1 MEWHVI
7 FFIISDCSSARCFME
22 CKCFQNVLKHIL
34 EEMGRILNFKNVYLV
49 YSFLDYYTV
58 VLLVKS
64 VDEAL

>member
-7 FFIISDCSSARCFME
+7 FFIISDRSSARCFME
-22 CKCFQNVLKHIL
+22 CKCFQNVLKPIL
-34 EEMGRILNFKNVYLV
+34 EEMGFKNVYLV
-49 YSFLDYYTV
+49 HSFLDYYAV